1 MFDYFYGAQAEQF
14 AFYRVPK
21 VLFTND
27 RFKYLSAEAKTLY
40 GILLDRV
47 PLSAKNGWIDEQGRV
62 HIICTIE
69 EIMADMNCG
78 NKKAIQLLSDLEEK
92 VGLIERKRQG
102 LGKPNLIYVKNFI
115 SADSPVERHFLK
127 CQNDTYNV
135 VYLYGDE
142 ATGKRKQKWESF
154 KTMADAKRRKAEIE
168 YRQEIGTMVL
178 HQCKTVD
185 ELLKEYVALYGKT
198 TWSMSVYGSNTA
210 LIEHYISPIIGSMK
224 LSDVTA
230 RVLEKYYMQLLKT
243 PSVHRITQKAN
254 SKNVIYVAPLTVR
267 KIHNILRSAFH
278 QAVKW
283 ELMVCGNYAQRICF
297 VNRLF

>member
-1 MFDYFYGAQAEQF
+1 
-14 AFYRVPK
+14 
-21 VLFTND
+21 
-27 RFKYLSAEAKTLY
+27 
-40 GILLDRV
+40 
-47 PLSAKNGWIDEQGRV
+47 
-62 HIICTIE
+62 
-69 EIMADMNCG
+69 MASIVQRN
-78 NKKAIQLLSDLEEK
+78 N
-92 VGLIERKRQG
+92 R
-102 LGKPNLIYVKNFI
+102 
-115 SADSPVERHFLK
+115 
-127 CQNDTYNV
+127 YNV
-135 VYLYGDE
+135 VYLYDDE

-168 YRQEIGTMVL
+168 YRQEIGTMVI

-198 TWSMSVYGSNTA
+198 TWSMSVYGSKTA

-254 SKNVIYVAPLTVR
+254 SKNVIYVAPPTVR

-283 ELMVCGNYAQRICF
+283 ELMEKNPAMYATVPKSEAKKREIWDAPTLFHSIGKHHTLKRCAVLKQKAYRTYSIRQNDRLKRSTAGKRCNAHIAHCSLKGHICKA
-297 VNRLF
+297 RAI